1 MTTQINDITVATSS
15 ESLVKYQSAMDAISD
30 TFFTTYEEETKSLSD
45 YKEQM
50 RLKIIKKTNEKVAP
64 SEAD

>member
-30 TFFTTYEEETKSLSD
+30 AFFTTYEEDTKSLSD